1 MQSLNQCTSLCWPNV
16 VLGMEASTL
25 WSRIKR
31 GLCGSDVETTLCQA
45 RSTPTGTK
53 VTSELSKSDFVLLYL
68 SFHWRPSVFT
78 HFLVP
83 KKHSSFF
90 FGCSRESR
98 IQLRIMVHWIPSL
111 LFFPRTRI
119 TFNKLCSKPKTT
131 PEKEEWKIPQKTVSE
146 RKKNIKKLHSSTSCF
161 ENLFWVSLWCLKTK
175 WMPSLRLSSP
185 FLESFVFKVNSKF
198 VFFL

>member
-31 GLCGSDVETTLCQA
+31 GLCGSDVEMTLCQA

-83 KKHSSFF
+83 KKTFEFF

-98 IQLRIMVHWIPSL
+98 IQSRIMVHWIPSL

-131 PEKEEWKIPQKTVSE
+131 PEKEEWKIPQKPSRKEKKTLKNFILRLLVSRIFFGSRFGAWKRNE
-146 RKKNIKKLHSSTSCF
+146 CL
-161 ENLFWVSLWCLKTK
+161 LWDCLLRFSRVLCLK
-175 WMPSLRLSSP
+175 
-185 FLESFVFKVNSKF
+185 
-198 VFFL
+198 